1 MTPGDIRIPRAM
13 PLGIRYRA
21 AVKLAVQKHRPDAT
35 VIGSGYLAADM
46 LADPE
51 IGPLFDPR
59 HTGRT
64 LLLRTISWALKHYA
78 AEKCGPSCDTRGFVL
93 GPGIFGPFSS
103 LEQIELWHL
112 GWEGGGPAGPVDHQ
126 DVVAAR
132 LYLEAGNSIPTIA
145 RYQRR
150 DPEEVAGRLRTLL
163 RHDST
168 Y

>member
-1 MTPGDIRIPRAM
+1 MTPDDIQIPRAM

-21 AVKLAVQKHRPDAT
+21 AIKLAVQKHRPDAT
-35 VIGSGYLAADM
+35 VIGIGYLGADM

-59 HTGRT
+59 HTSRT
-64 LLLRTISWALKHYA
+64 LLLRTISWALKRYA
-78 AEKCGPSCDTRGFVL
+78 AGKCGPAGDTKGYALDPR
-93 GPGIFGPFSS
+93 IFEPLTP
-103 LEQIELWHL
+103 LERIELWHL

-132 LYLEAGNSIPTIA
+132 LHLEAGNSIPAIA

-150 DPEEVAGRLRTLL
+150 DPEEVAGRLRALL
-163 RHDST
+163 RFNPT
-168 Y
+168 N